1 MGITLITQIKE
12 EVFSLDD
19 IYSGINKLANGKA
32 KDIEGYQA
40 EILKMGRSILIPYLH
55 KLLNLV
61 VTHGFP
67 WLWTQSLIVP
77 IFKNGDKSAPSNYRT
92 IMVSHILVKLY
103 GLILEKKL
111 SLWLEI

>member
-1 MGITLITQIKE
+1 MVLI
-12 EVFSLDD
+12 FSLDD
-19 IYSGINKLANGKA
+19 IESGINNLTNGKA
-32 KDIEGYQA
+32 KDIEGYEV

-67 WLWTQSLIVP
+67 QLWTQSLIVP
-77 IFKNGDKSAPSNYRT
+77 KFKNGYKSVPSNYRM
-92 IMVSHILVKLY
+92 IMVSHILAKLY

-111 SLWLEI
+111 SLWLESQGK